1 MILVDTSVWI
11 DHMRQPITKLT
22 AALKSQSVL
31 GHEMVIGE
39 LACGNLPNRDQT
51 LNDLKALPTAT
62 PVTMCEVLDTIN
74 THAIIGSGIGY
85 IDASLLSSVLGHQN
99 MSLWTNDKR
108 LRQIAEELG
117 VAHIPGWRVV
127 GDG

>member
-11 DHMRQPITKLT
+11 DHMREPIAELT
-22 AALKSQSVL
+22 TALESHSVL

-51 LNDLKALPTAT
+51 LNDLNALPAAM
-62 PVTMCEVLDTIN
+62 PATMCAVLDAIN
-74 THAIIGSGIGY
+74 THAIMGRGIGY
-85 IDASLLSSVLGHQN
+85 VDACLLSSVLAHEN
-99 MSLWTNDKR
+99 ASLWTNDKR

-117 VAHIPGWRVV
+117 IAHKP
-127 GDG
+127 DGES

>member
-11 DHMRQPITKLT
+11 DHMRHPLAELA

-39 LACGNLPNRDQT
+39 LSCGNLPNREQT
-51 LNDLKALPTAT
+51 LNDLKDLPVAAAV
-62 PVTMCEVLDTIN
+62 PASEVLAMIN
-74 THAIIGSGIGY
+74 THAIMGRGVGY
-85 IDASLLSSVLGHQN
+85 VDASLLGSVLAHEGAT
-99 MSLWTNDKR
+99 LWTNDKR

-117 VAHIPGWRVV
+117 VAHVPHGET
-127 GDG
+127 

>member
-11 DHMRQPITKLT
+11 DHMREPIAELT

-51 LNDLKALPTAT
+51 LDDLKELPAAT
-62 PVTMCEVLDTIN
+62 PVTICEVLGAIN
-74 THAIIGSGIGY
+74 THAIMGRGIGY
-85 IDASLLSSVLGHQN
+85 VDANLLSSVLAHEN
-99 MSLWTNDKR
+99 ASLWTNDKR

-117 VAHIPGWRVV
+117 IAHKP
-127 GDG
+127 DGGS